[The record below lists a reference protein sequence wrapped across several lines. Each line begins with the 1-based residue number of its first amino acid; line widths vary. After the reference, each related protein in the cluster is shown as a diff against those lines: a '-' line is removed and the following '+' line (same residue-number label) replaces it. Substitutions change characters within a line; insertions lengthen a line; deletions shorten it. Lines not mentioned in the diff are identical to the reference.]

1 MVCIISCNNPVQA
14 ARRRLNSSNRAS
26 DQAQMQRQA
35 RAGCCGWQKLT
46 SPAPL
51 GGGQPWTPLLPGTQ
65 ARGSFHPALGDA
77 LGYMWFC
84 CWGTIRPPTH
94 AAVVVAHTSSTLRSL
109 PKDAKEGQAQRETPH
124 SHLQTS
130 LINDWDRETQTGA
143 GGIDKGRRMPRAA
156 KPRDIP
162 RQNGHSPLAYTRG
175 TQTGWGQNWA
185 QEFKTH
191 LGIRIKALLNT
202 PPIPS
207 HRWGSREQ

>member
-14 ARRRLNSSNRAS
+14 AQRRLNSSNRAS
-26 DQAQMQRQA
+26 DQAQRQRQA

-51 GGGQPWTPLLPGTQ
+51 VGVQPWTPLLPGTQ

-77 LGYMWFC
+77 LGYMWVC
-84 CWGTIRPPTH
+84 CWGTICPPTH
-94 AAVVVAHTSSTLRSL
+94 AAVVVEHTSFTLRSL
-109 PKDAKEGQAQRETPH
+109 PRDAKEGRAQRETPH

-143 GGIDKGRRMPRAA
+143 GGIDTGRRTPRAA

-162 RQNGHSPLAYTRG
+162 RQNGHSLPG
-175 TQTGWGQNWA
+175 VHTGHADGMGA
-185 QEFKTH
+185 K
-191 LGIRIKALLNT
+191 LGERIQST
-202 PPIPS
+202 
-207 HRWGSREQ
+207 SRDQDKSSA